1 MKGGSM
7 KIRYKSLALAV
18 VLSSILSISACQK
31 FGEGTHETWVEP
43 PKKAVVD
50 DTTLTATVKT
60 SLLTDP
66 ELRGLDLRVEARS
79 GEILL
84 SGLASNQSQIDRA
97 NTLTWLVEGVK
108 KVDNRMSTK

>member
-1 MKGGSM
+1 M
-7 KIRYKSLALAV
+7 KICYKSLALVMA
-18 VLSSILSISACQK
+18 LSSILSISACQK

-43 PKKAVVD
+43 PVKAAVD
-50 DTTLTATVKT
+50 DNTLIATIKS

-66 ELRGLDLRVEARS
+66 ELRGLDLRVEVHS
-79 GEILL
+79 GEIML
-84 SGLASNQSQIDRA
+84 SGLANNQSQIDRA

>member
-18 VLSSILSISACQK
+18 ALSSVLSISACQK

-50 DTTLTATVKT
+50 DATLTATVKS

-66 ELRGLDLRVEARS
+66 ELRGLDLRVEVHS
-79 GEILL
+79 GEIML
-84 SGLASNQSQIDRA
+84 SGLVKNQSQIDRA

-108 KVDNRMSTK
+108 KVDNRMSTQ

>member
-1 MKGGSM
+1 M

-18 VLSSILSISACQK
+18 ALSSVLSISACQK

-43 PKKAVVD
+43 PKKAAVD
-50 DTTLTATVKT
+50 DNTLITTIRT
-60 SLLTDP
+60 SLQTDP
-66 ELRGLDLRVEARS
+66 ELRGLDLRVEVHS
-79 GEILL
+79 GEIML
-84 SGLASNQSQIDRA
+84 SGLANNQSQIDRA

>member
-1 MKGGSM
+1 M

-18 VLSSILSISACQK
+18 ALSSILSISACQK

-43 PKKAVVD
+43 PAKAAVD
-50 DTTLTATVKT
+50 DNTLIATIKT

-66 ELRGLDLRVEARS
+66 ELRGLDLRVEVRS
-79 GEILL
+79 GEVML
-84 SGLASNQSQIDRA
+84 SGLTKNQSQIDRA

-108 KVDNRMSTK
+108 KVDNRMSTQ

>member
-1 MKGGSM
+1 M
-7 KIRYKSLALAV
+7 KICYRSLALAMA
-18 VLSSILSISACQK
+18 LSSILSISACQK

-43 PKKAVVD
+43 PVKAAVD
-50 DTTLTATVKT
+50 DNTLIATIKS

-66 ELRGLDLRVEARS
+66 ELRGLDLRVEVHS
-79 GEILL
+79 GEIML
-84 SGLASNQSQIDRA
+84 SGLANNQSQIDRA